1 MTLSQP
7 ALALGLLLICTAGCD
22 STTGLDVDLSAFT
35 QIPSLGEL
43 DYGSVVPSADYDY
56 WEYRLAYGDA
66 GFEVLGSAG
75 PSAREELSAE
85 LLAVFDTVFPV
96 FASGQACLPGNCY
109 YYIASVRNGAVD
121 AWSGSEGLG
130 AFLGTIDAEADAI
143 LLARAHDYHWG
154 SEKNT
159 AAIRAVADGYELIV
173 LKTVEFCDPVQTN
186 LYLLYISAAGSLAE
200 RQSAIWERESGVCI

>member
-7 ALALGLLLICTAGCD
+7 ALALGLLLVCTAGCD
-22 STTGLDVDLSAFT
+22 STTGLDVDLSTFS

-56 WEYRLAYGDA
+56 WEYRFAYGNSS
-66 GFEVLGSAG
+66 FEVVGSAG
-75 PSAREELSAE
+75 ARDQLNAD
-85 LLAVFDTVFPV
+85 LLAVFDTVFPA
-96 FASGQACLPGNCY
+96 FGFGHACLPGNCY
-109 YYIASVRNGAVD
+109 YYVASVRNGAVD

-154 SEKNT
+154 SEKKT

-186 LYLLYISAAGSLAE
+186 LYLLHISAAGSLAE